1 MSTLAT
7 SASIATRLTAT
18 LALASTALAAPA
30 LAQSS
35 TPIEGIAPVELAV
48 VDHSPVTCE
57 PDPLILPSN
66 SVVELHLINN
76 SINSTVINLDPLL
89 IEQMVL
95 EGNDMAPGAVAEMQD
110 GFLLGPGQERTLTIA
125 TLESGSFETACR
137 SPVAGEGRELVEGL
151 NDFGVVRV
159 E

>member
-1 MSTLAT
+1 MSTLAKT
-7 SASIATRLTAT
+7 AVAITRLSAS
-18 LALASTALAAPA
+18 LALATTALAAPA

-35 TPIEGIAPVELAV
+35 TPIEGVAPVELAV
-48 VDHSPVTCE
+48 TNHSPITCE
-57 PDPLILPSN
+57 PDPLLLPSN

-76 SINSTVINLDPLL
+76 SVNSTIINLDPLL

-125 TLESGSFETACR
+125 TLEPGSFEMACR
-137 SPVAGEGRELVEGL
+137 SPAAGEGREQVEGL